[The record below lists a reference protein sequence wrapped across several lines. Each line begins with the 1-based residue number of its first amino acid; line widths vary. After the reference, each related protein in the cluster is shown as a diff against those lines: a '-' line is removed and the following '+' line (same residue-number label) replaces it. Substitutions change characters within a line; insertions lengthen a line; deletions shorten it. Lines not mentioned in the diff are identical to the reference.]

1 MNISYPIIPDHVRDG
16 SLQVVVICVL
26 LIMSKKR
33 KSSTMVL
40 HLKYF
45 QAAEIDLKAAK
56 ILAKENLLPPTL
68 YHLQQAY
75 EKCIKSYYIF
85 RLGSKGVTE
94 KTADKKCKDL
104 GHDTEEITIKL
115 LAVLTQMDID
125 AMQKARRQQPNPDV
139 LRIIDEGL
147 AAIKGF
153 KASIG
158 RMVTRNNLK
167 TDYIKN
173 VKNYPRFV
181 RMLYDYNHKSSSGE
195 LILRQPGQNSLLF
208 DLAVITL
215 SKPL

>member
-1 MNISYPIIPDHVRDG
+1 
-16 SLQVVVICVL
+16 
-26 LIMSKKR
+26 
-33 KSSTMVL
+33 
-40 HLKYF
+40 
-45 QAAEIDLKAAK
+45 LKAAK
-56 ILAKENLLPPTL
+56 ILAQENLSPPTL

-85 RLGSKGVTE
+85 RVSSKGVTE

-115 LAVLTQMDID
+115 LAVLMQMDID
-125 AMQKARRQQPNPDV
+125 AMQKARRQQPDPDE
-139 LRIIDEGL
+139 LRIINEGL

-167 TDYIKN
+167 TDYMKN

-181 RMLYDYNHKSSSGE
+181 RRLYDYNQKSFSGE

-215 SKPL
+215 YPSLYEMEEITRYPHADFSSNQDTDC